1 MKKATG
7 GLCIYASISH
17 IIRFVLH
24 DCLLY
29 LFHVF
34 YVIINV
40 QKQQPHPFQKAAEQ
54 TVDTVLLVPLSWL
67 FTAVY
72 ICGLFILLPA
82 RYLLNIFQQ
91 KR

>member
-1 MKKATG
+1 MLPFLILF
-7 GLCIYASISH
+7 GLSFMTVCFIC
-17 IIRFVLH
+17 FT
-24 DCLLY
+24 
-29 LFHVF
+29 FF

-67 FTAVY
+67 FTALY